1 MSTTVK
7 NSANAEDSTANAG
20 SENNTTT
27 ENDNSNSSSPEGSA
41 ARILEE
47 SKKWK
52 QRAGAAEK
60 ELQDLKKKEA
70 ESQGQYKKLYEEA
83 NAKAEALAKDKIRN
97 SVKASVDE
105 LARKSGCVNLNT
117 LMIVGNPELLEFNEE
132 NGKVYGADLFI
143 EDAKKNHPY
152 LFSAGAKPPTINP
165 ATPGGVVTKKKLT
178 VQEIMKLPPQE
189 QNKYWADA
197 IQNSAKK

>member
-7 NSANAEDSTANAG
+7 DSANAGDSTANAG

-52 QRAGAAEK
+52 QRASAAER
-60 ELQDLKKKEA
+60 ELQELKKKEA
-70 ESQGQYKKLYEEA
+70 ENQGQFKQLYEAEKKKNDEISKSYVRTQVRMSVDALASKAGCA
-83 NAKAEALAKDKIRN
+83 NVEALMK
-97 SVKASVDE
+97 
-105 LARKSGCVNLNT
+105 L
-117 LMIVGNPELLEFNEE
+117 GNPELLEFNEE

-152 LFSAGAKPPTINP
+152 LFSAGTKPPTINP
-165 ATPGGVVTKKKLT
+165 ATPGGVVPKKKLT
-178 VQEIMKLPPQE
+178 AQEILKLPQQE
-189 QNKYWADA
+189 QNAYWAAA